1 MDQRE
6 ITGPQT
12 EIILSLHSLGI
23 SWHIKCTCTVENLVA
38 QFFMITLLQIVCIQV
53 ISNKIYP
60 PAWRNND
67 IHKIS
72 SSR

>member
-12 EIILSLHSLGI
+12 EIMLSLHSLGI
-23 SWHIKCTCTVENLVA
+23 SWHIKCTVENLVA

-60 PAWRNND
+60 PA
-67 IHKIS
+67 
-72 SSR
+72 

>member
-12 EIILSLHSLGI
+12 EIMLSLHSLGI

-38 QFFMITLLQIVCIQV
+38 QFFMITTNCVHS
-53 ISNKIYP
+53 SNQ
-60 PAWRNND
+60 
-67 IHKIS
+67 
-72 SSR
+72 